1 MKGNRVEDGG
11 GEPRILGDVIRV
23 WIRKV
28 RTRLPLTADVPQA
41 GRSNA
46 WNQEHVPALDPTEE
60 EEEEH
65 GSTWRANA

>member
-1 MKGNRVEDGG
+1 MKDNRVEDGG
-11 GEPRILGDVIRV
+11 GEPRILCDVICV

-28 RTRLPLTADVPQA
+28 QTRLPVTADVPQA
-41 GRSNA
+41 GGRNA
-46 WNQEHVPALDPTEE
+46 WNQEHVPLLYPTE